1 MFKYN
6 VGNCNAL
13 FKNNNG
19 GQGEI
24 FITTRPNLTVDPIFF
39 SVLGSIYTIAIV
51 RYFSRDVVAALM
63 YRKDSKICLEA
74 ASGANYRFRR
84 CFTIQTVPQKR
95 IILQ

>member
-1 MFKYN
+1 MFECD

-39 SVLGSIYTIAIV
+39 SVLDSIYTIAIV

-84 CFTIQTVPQKR
+84 CFTIPCFEFL
-95 IILQ
+95 IFI

>member
-1 MFKYN
+1 MFKYD

-24 FITTRPNLTVDPIFF
+24 FIATRPNLTVDPIF
-39 SVLGSIYTIAIV
+39 LV
-51 RYFSRDVVAALM
+51 RYFSWDVAALM

-74 ASGANYRFRR
+74 CGAN
-84 CFTIQTVPQKR
+84 
-95 IILQ
+95 